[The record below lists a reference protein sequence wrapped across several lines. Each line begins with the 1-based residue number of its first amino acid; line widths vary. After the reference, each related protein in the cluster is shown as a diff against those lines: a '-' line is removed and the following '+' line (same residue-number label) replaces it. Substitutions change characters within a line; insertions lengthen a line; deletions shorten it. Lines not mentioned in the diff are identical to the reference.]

1 LRVILACGGTGG
13 HLFPAIA
20 LAEALRDKDEKCSI
34 LFIGSKKG
42 LEEKVL
48 SRYGFPLRTLEVY
61 GIKGK
66 GIFDK
71 SFSFLKA
78 GLATISSV
86 GMIREFKPDFVIGTG
101 GYSSGPVVIAAK
113 VMGIRTAI
121 LEQNTLPGATNR
133 FLGKYVDRVFLAF
146 PETVRFF
153 RTEKVVVAGN
163 PVRKEI
169 REISKLKTQNSERKT
184 ILVFGGSQ
192 GAKAINSIFL
202 DSLNYLKDRF
212 DLHIIHQTGEEDY
225 ERVMEVYDKFQISNF
240 KFQIFRFIDD
250 MAGAYSKADIVICR
264 SGATSIAEITAIGKV
279 SILIPYPYAS
289 DNHQEVNARY
299 LSDKGAAIMLRQ
311 EDIKGEKLAEVIIRL
326 YESKNELQEIGERAL
341 KLGNLN
347 AGSIIAEEIY
357 ALGS

>member
-1 LRVILACGGTGG
+1 
-13 HLFPAIA
+13 
-20 LAEALRDKDEKCSI
+20 
-34 LFIGSKKG
+34 
-42 LEEKVL
+42 
-48 SRYGFPLRTLEVY
+48 
-61 GIKGK
+61 
-66 GIFDK
+66 
-71 SFSFLKA
+71 
-78 GLATISSV
+78 
-86 GMIREFKPDFVIGTG
+86 M
-101 GYSSGPVVIAAK
+101 
-113 VMGIRTAI
+113 
-121 LEQNTLPGATNR
+121 
-133 FLGKYVDRVFLAF
+133 
-146 PETVRFF
+146 
-153 RTEKVVVAGN
+153 
-163 PVRKEI
+163 
-169 REISKLKTQNSERKT
+169 
-184 ILVFGGSQ
+184 LVFGGSQ